1 MRLALTLGDPRGIG
15 PEIVGKA
22 LSDPRIAALSASAHG
37 PNAVAWRVIGP
48 RGCGLPVHD
57 DLGAWRPRAMRR
69 AMKPPAGA
77 LPGVRWSS
85 RRNSRC
91 AARSRVW

>member
-57 DLGAWRPRAMRR
+57 DLGAWAPT
-69 AMKPPAGA
+69 GD
-77 LPGVRWSS
+77 
-85 RRNSRC
+85 
-91 AARSRVW
+91 AARDEAAGGR